1 MRIKELV
8 SKFIVDD
15 NGNFAIMS
23 AILMMPLLLAVGA
36 ALDYS
41 SSRDH
46 RNDIQV
52 ISDSAIL
59 AAASS
64 YSSSSGVDALAAGI
78 DSYLASDTADQGAN
92 DVDSATVPKRLS
104 GPTLS
109 ADGKEICVVV
119 GEGVPTSFMQLAG
132 VKTVNVSVKSCAA
145 LPGNIDLEV
154 SLVLDVSSSMIEEGR
169 FVPMQTAVKS
179 FLTSFAN
186 DATVAKRSKI
196 AIAPFS
202 SRFNIGLTHKDWLKA
217 YGGNAAVP
225 SRWTDPKSYYK
236 DSKYSFS
243 QWIDNVTTLAYTSS
257 NYYWIGCV
265 EPRADVEMK
274 DNGAIG
280 TYGLSDAPPSTE
292 AFVAQDSNSGSS
304 TSFCPPPIVSLTSSF
319 STLQSA
325 IANMTS
331 EGSTRLDAGML
342 AGWYTL
348 SPKWRSAWGGGTAPA
363 DYSEK
368 VKKVIVFM
376 TDGEMNVKF
385 GSTDPA
391 KSSTEKLDWICDK
404 NRTKSCNDTATNALL
419 TTCDSIKSNNIEIY
433 AISYSS
439 EADVQNLQTCSSGTK
454 YYFSASTTNIKDVYT
469 AISKNIIGSTVRL
482 TQ

>member
-1 MRIKELV
+1 MRFKDLL
-8 SKFIVDD
+8 SKFIADD

-23 AILMMPLLLAVGA
+23 AILLMPLLLAVGA

-64 YSSSSGVDALAAGI
+64 YSSSSGVDALAAEI

-92 DVDSATVPKRLS
+92 DVDSAAVPKRLS

-119 GEGVPTSFMQLAG
+119 GESVPTSFMQLAG

-169 FVPMQTAVKS
+169 FGPMQTAVKS

-202 SRFNIGLTHKDWLKA
+202 SRFNIGLPHKDWLKA

-225 SRWTDPKSYYK
+225 SRWTDPKSYY
-236 DSKYSFS
+236 SSSSYSFT
-243 QWIDNVTTLAYTSS
+243 QWIDNVTPLAYTSK

-274 DNGAIG
+274 DSGSIG
-280 TYGLSDAPPSTE
+280 TNGLSDAPPSTE

-348 SPKWRSAWGGGTAPA
+348 SPKWRSAWGGGTSPA

-376 TDGEMNVKF
+376 TDGEMNVKY
-385 GSTDPA
+385 GPSD
-391 KSSTEKLDWICDK
+391 SDKLDWICNK
-404 NRTKSCNDTATNALL
+404 TRTSACNDIATNALL

>member
-1 MRIKELV
+1 MRLKETL
-8 SKFIVDD
+8 SKFAADD

-23 AILMMPLLLAVGA
+23 AILLMPLLLAVGA

-64 YSSSSGVDALAAGI
+64 YSSSSGVDALAAEI

-92 DVDSATVPKRLS
+92 DVDSAAVPKRLS

-119 GEGVPTSFMQLAG
+119 GESVPTSFMQLAG

-169 FVPMQTAVKS
+169 FGPMQTAVKS

-202 SRFNIGLTHKDWLKA
+202 SRFNIGLPHKDWLKA

-225 SRWTDPKSYYK
+225 SRWTDPKSYY
-236 DSKYSFS
+236 SSSSYSFT
-243 QWIDNVTTLAYTSS
+243 QWIDNVTPLAYTSK

-274 DNGAIG
+274 DSGSIG
-280 TYGLSDAPPSTE
+280 TNGLSDAPPSTE

-348 SPKWRSAWGGGTAPA
+348 SPKWRSAWGGGTSPA

-376 TDGEMNVKF
+376 TDGEMNVKY
-385 GSTDPA
+385 GPSD
-391 KSSTEKLDWICDK
+391 SDKLDWICNK
-404 NRTKSCNDTATNALL
+404 TRTSACNDIATNALL

>member
-1 MRIKELV
+1 MRFRDLL
-8 SKFIVDD
+8 SKFIADD

-23 AILMMPLLLAVGA
+23 AILLMPLLLAVGA

-64 YSSSSGVDALAAGI
+64 YSSSSGVDALAAEI

-92 DVDSATVPKRLS
+92 DVDSAAVPKRLS

-119 GEGVPTSFMQLAG
+119 GESVPTSFMQLAG

-169 FVPMQTAVKS
+169 FGPMQTAVKS

-202 SRFNIGLTHKDWLKA
+202 SRFNIGLPHKDWLKA

-225 SRWTDPKSYYK
+225 SRWTDPKSYY
-236 DSKYSFS
+236 SSSSYSFT
-243 QWIDNVTTLAYTSS
+243 QWIDNVTPLAYTSK

-274 DNGAIG
+274 DSGSIG
-280 TYGLSDAPPSTE
+280 TNGLSDAPPSTE

-348 SPKWRSAWGGGTAPA
+348 SPKWRSAWGGGTSPA

-376 TDGEMNVKF
+376 TDGEMNVKY
-385 GSTDPA
+385 GPSD
-391 KSSTEKLDWICDK
+391 SDKLDWICNK
-404 NRTKSCNDTATNALL
+404 TRTSACNDIATNALL